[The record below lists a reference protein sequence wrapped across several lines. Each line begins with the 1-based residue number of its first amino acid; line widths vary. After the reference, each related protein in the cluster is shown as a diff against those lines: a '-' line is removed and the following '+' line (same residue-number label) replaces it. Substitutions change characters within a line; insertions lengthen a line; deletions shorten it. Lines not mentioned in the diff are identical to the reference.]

1 MSGVNKKQAGRI
13 RGGRTFYGWLTNEL
27 MSDRLKTTILGD
39 ALREELF
46 QLVKEALRE
55 ELGTVTSWGDP
66 DHEGLIDVKEAAEYL
81 SVTPSWLYKK
91 ASSLPFSKKIGG
103 ARRFDRRGMRR
114 WLESQRR

>member
-1 MSGVNKKQAGRI
+1 MALSGFLSEDFRA
-13 RGGRTFYGWLTNEL
+13 EL
-27 MSDRLKTTILGD
+27 K
-39 ALREELF
+39 ALI
-46 QLVKEALRE
+46 KEALRE
-55 ELGTVTSWGDP
+55 ELRTVTSRGDP
-66 DHEGLIDVKEAAEYL
+66 DNEGLVDVKEAAAYL